1 MSKIL
6 ILTNSI
12 TGLRSFRLEV
22 MKKFR
27 DEGNDVTIYCPEH
40 EETEEFTEIGC
51 AVKFVKNIQR
61 RGTSIKTDIK
71 LFLEYFKI
79 LGKEKPDIVFTYTIK
94 PNIYGAMA
102 CAVRG
107 IPCAPNITGLGSAV
121 ENGGKMQKLTV
132 FLYKLGFVRVK
143 KVFFQNSENM
153 EFFVKKKIALGKHE
167 LLPGSGVNLEKFQ
180 LLPYPQKDTVEF
192 AFISRIMKE
201 KGADQ
206 YLEAAEY
213 IKEKYPNT
221 VFHVCGNCE
230 EAYQERLADLNE
242 KGIIN
247 YHGRLRDIREIHKE
261 IHCTIH
267 PTYYPEGM
275 SNVLL
280 ESCASGRAIITTD
293 RSGCREI
300 VDDGVNGFI
309 VQQKNTQD
317 VIEKI
322 EKFLSLSFEERKEMG
337 INGREKVEKEF
348 DRNIVIA
355 KYMDALNTYSKK
367 ARK

>member
-1 MSKIL
+1 MSKIV

-12 TGLRSFRLEV
+12 TGLRSFRIEV

-27 DEGNDVTIYCPEH
+27 EEGHSVIIYCPVH

-51 AVKFVKNIQR
+51 EVKFVKNIQR

-94 PNIYGAMA
+94 PNVYGALA
-102 CAVRG
+102 CGIRG

-121 ENGGKMQKLTV
+121 ENGGRMQKLTV
-132 FLYKLGFVRVK
+132 FLYKLGFFRVK
-143 KVFFQNSENM
+143 KVFFQNKENM
-153 EFFVKKKIALGKHE
+153 DFFVKKKIALGKHE
-167 LLPGSGVNLEKFQ
+167 LLPGSGVNLERFQ
-180 LLPYPQKDTVEF
+180 LMPYPEKDTVEF
-192 AFISRIMKE
+192 AFISRIMRE

-206 YLEAAEY
+206 YLEAAEA
-213 IKEKYPNT
+213 IREKYPNA
-221 VFHVCGNCE
+221 VFHVCGSCE
-230 EAYQERLADLNE
+230 EAYQERLSELHE

-261 IHCTIH
+261 IHCTVH

-280 ESCASGRAIITTD
+280 ESCASGKAIITTD

-300 VDDGVNGFI
+300 VDDGVNGYI

-322 EKFLSLSFEERKEMG
+322 EKFLALSFEERKEMG
-337 INGREKVEKEF
+337 LRGREKVEKEF
-348 DRNIVIA
+348 DRNIVID
-355 KYMDALNTYSKK
+355 KYVNALK
-367 ARK
+367 

>member
-27 DEGNDVTIYCPEH
+27 DERNEVTIYCPEH

-51 AVKFVKNIQR
+51 TVKFVKNIQR

-102 CAVRG
+102 CALRG

-121 ENGGKMQKLTV
+121 ENGGKMQVLTV
-132 FLYKLGFVRVK
+132 LLYKLGFLRVK
-143 KVFFQNSENM
+143 KVFFQNQENM
-153 EFFVKKKIALGKHE
+153 DFFVKKKIAMGKHE

-206 YLEAAEY
+206 YLEAAQS

-230 EAYQERLADLNE
+230 EAYLEKLTELHE

-300 VDDGVNGFI
+300 VDNGINGYI

-317 VIEKI
+317 VIDKI

-337 INGREKVEKEF
+337 IRGREKVEKEF
-348 DRNIVIA
+348 DRNIVIE
-355 KYMDALNTYSKK
+355 KYMAELKRWVK
-367 ARK
+367 